1 MQYSRRQL
9 KKMAK
14 YNLAKIIELFQL
26 EERVVIDYIVFSY
39 ELKVGTITLIE
50 VVYATEICD
59 APYGVSVSILSKK
72 EWEKVVP
79 NKLGF

>member
-14 YNLAKIIELFQL
+14 YNLDKFVKLFQL
-26 EERVVIDYIVFSY
+26 EERVITDYVVFSY

-50 VVYATEICD
+50 VVDARDICD

-79 NKLGF
+79 NKVEF